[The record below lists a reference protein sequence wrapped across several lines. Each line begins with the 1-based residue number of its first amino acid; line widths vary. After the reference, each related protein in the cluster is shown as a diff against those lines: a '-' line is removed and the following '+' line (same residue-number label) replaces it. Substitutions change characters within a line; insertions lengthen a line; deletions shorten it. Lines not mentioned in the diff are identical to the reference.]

1 MKKIVAKPY
10 RERVDNQERWNVLMN
25 RQNLNP
31 KQVDEALKTLGKKLG
46 LSPEQLRKEL
56 ESGKFD
62 KILQNLS
69 AKESAT
75 VQNVLQNP
83 KMMEKLMQ
91 SPQAKALMEKLMG
104 K

>member
-1 MKKIVAKPY
+1 LKKIVAKPY

-83 KMMEKLMQ
+83 KMMEKLMH